1 MPASSEKRK
10 FLKAEGVA
18 QQGKIAALS
27 CSHRK
32 GVMSEI
38 SLDSIDDSTLAF
50 CWLSL
55 HPRDRAK
62 ILENAPKTLW
72 VLGAGASHHYGLNRF
87 GVKVPLSNGFFAA
100 FNDLPTSQGFEAH
113 VGPLISF
120 LEHYRGVS
128 PLEVNKWNENIED
141 FMTSVEAELAQLRE
155 RLTAGRLQ
163 GEDIK
168 KKFSLAM
175 VFANMNFIFANVLN
189 EATNGPSRSL
199 YRELLQLCGPNDAF
213 VTFNW
218 DTLLDRALADTGGW
232 SPNDGYGIK
241 FASILDGTWKSEI
254 DNGPTFQTG
263 WRLLKL
269 HGSTNWLV
277 PYMAVNF
284 DTLDYASLV
293 PDSSAVFL
301 FWQATM
307 PYLTHHGRWRG
318 GYFPTGYCYYPP
330 NIPGNQFTKKQ
341 IAAPEGHVIASF
353 TYKTF
358 SPFSEP
364 SDSGVPSSPLLITP
378 VRQKKYDTYS
388 ATLGGLWDQTVKHL
402 ETVDRLVV
410 VGYSFPVTDARPLDL
425 FRAALK
431 ATSGKIELEI
441 VAPGVKDIVARIGED
456 AISHA
461 KNFRTHDMTFEDYI
475 NILASEMPQMMKTAA
490 EENEEVRK
498 WVKMMYVMREASL
511 HRAQQEGG

>member
-1 MPASSEKRK
+1 MFEQVEAFHRPASVREAVRLLGSGKGR
-10 FLKAEGVA
+10 ARIVA
-18 QQGKIAALS
+18 GGTDLVVAADSTIRALIDITHSGIAYIRQQGGACAIGAATT
-27 CSHRK
+27 
-32 GVMSEI
+32 M
-38 SLDSIDDSTLAF
+38 
-50 CWLSL
+50 
-55 HPRDRAK
+55 
-62 ILENAPKTLW
+62 
-72 VLGAGASHHYGLNRF
+72 
-87 GVKVPLSNGFFAA
+87 
-100 FNDLPTSQGFEAH
+100 
-113 VGPLISF
+113 
-120 LEHYRGVS
+120 
-128 PLEVNKWNENIED
+128 
-141 FMTSVEAELAQLRE
+141 AE
-155 RLTAGRLQ
+155 
-163 GEDIK
+163 
-168 KKFSLAM
+168 
-175 VFANMNFIFANVLN
+175 
-189 EATNGPSRSL
+189 
-199 YRELLQLCGPNDAF
+199 
-213 VTFNW
+213 
-218 DTLLDRALADTGGW
+218 
-232 SPNDGYGIK
+232 
-241 FASILDGTWKSEI
+241 
-254 DNGPTFQTG
+254 
-263 WRLLKL
+263 
-269 HGSTNWLV
+269 
-277 PYMAVNF
+277 
-284 DTLDYASLV
+284 LDYASLV